1 MTSFERCQQF
11 TLKWEGGLSDDP
23 QDKGGLTKYGISMAY
38 LQDMARTRPSV
49 LRDIL
54 GTSTVTRQLV
64 KSLTQA
70 QAGALFKFSFWDPFQ
85 LDDQSLSVALC
96 VYDMNLNHGSFN
108 AMKIV
113 QRAAN
118 LMPSVMPKLSVDGK
132 FGPKTRSA
140 MRFLNCPNGIGAIAN
155 KRQAFYDAIVR
166 NNPSQKVF
174 IKGWTR
180 RCSDMKRQALEWLEE
195 D

>member
-11 TLKWEGGLSDDP
+11 TLKWEGGLSDDAA
-23 QDKGGLTKYGISMAY
+23 DKGGLTKYGISMAY

-54 GTSTVTRQLV
+54 GTATVTRQLV
-64 KSLTQA
+64 RSLTQE
-70 QAGALFKFSFWDPFQ
+70 QAGALFKYSFWDPFQ
-85 LDDQSLSVALC
+85 LDDQPLSVALC

-113 QRAAN
+113 QRACN
-118 LMPSVMPKLSVDGK
+118 VMPFVMPKLSVDGR
-132 FGPKTRSA
+132 FGPKTRAA
-140 MRFLNCPNGIGAIAN
+140 MRLMNCASGISAIAS
-155 KRQAFYDAIVR
+155 KRQDFYNAIVR

-174 IKGWTR
+174 LNGWTN
-180 RCSDMKRQALEWLEE
+180 RCSDMKRQAIVWLSLS
-195 D
+195 